1 MGKQNEGI
9 VILGA
14 PRSGTTLLRRLLN
27 AHPNIACPG
36 ETYLLSSCARFLRSD
51 RLADGANMGVLS
63 GLNFA
68 GFERA
73 KVLAEL
79 REFAFSFLRRFAEQ
93 QGKARWAEK
102 TAIDVFY
109 LEEIE
114 ALCSDQVQFVCLLRH
129 GLDVAASCE
138 DLVATNGAIPLE
150 LHNYVCRNNKP
161 LEAYCEAWIHATQSM
176 LDFAG
181 RHSENSIVCRYE
193 DLVADPAATLQRIFA
208 QLGEQWDEELL
219 QRALTGTDNAGFGD
233 WKTYRSSEVVGSS
246 VGRWHSLSPAVVARL
261 AEIVNDTLQ
270 DAGYERVA
278 IEPVSD
284 DDAEAQRRYELGLLI
299 QASRKD

>member
-1 MGKQNEGI
+1 VSNKKDGI

-68 GFERA
+68 GFERDL
-73 KVLAEL
+73 VLGEL
-79 REFAFSFLRRFAEQ
+79 REFAFSFLRRYAEQ

-114 ALCSDQVQFVCLLRH
+114 ALCGDQVQFVCLSRH

-138 DLVATNGAIPLE
+138 ELVATNGAIPLE
-150 LHNYVCRNNKP
+150 LHDYVRGNNKP
-161 LEAYCEAWIHATQSM
+161 LEAYCEAWVHATRSM
-176 LDFAG
+176 LDFAE
-181 RHSENSIVCRYE
+181 RHSDNSIVCRYE
-193 DLVADPAATLQRIFA
+193 DLVVDPEAVLRRIFS
-208 QLGEQWDEELL
+208 QLDEQWDDGLL
-219 QRALTGTDNAGFGD
+219 QRALSGTDNPGFGD
-233 WKTYRSSEVVGSS
+233 WKTYRSGEVLGSS
-246 VGRWHSLSPAVVARL
+246 VGRWKSLSPPVVARL
-261 AEIVNDTLQ
+261 AGIVNDTLT
-270 DAGYERVA
+270 DAGYEAVA
-278 IEPVSD
+278 VEPAAT

-299 QASRKD
+299 QASREN